1 MAYKVL
7 GQLAAAATTEEG
19 LYAVPASS
27 STVVSSIV
35 IANRGATAAT
45 YRLAVK
51 PTAATTL
58 ATNHYLAYD
67 VSIAANNTDNQW
79 PTMTEVES
87 HLTNRVNK
95 LIDFNDYGKNDSYK
109 NLSIQNK
116 NVCNNKLV
124 TEESRFTN
132 PIEAYRCMD
141 LSDYHY
147 SPFMFVNPQCEF
159 LEDRIGSNSRLNVKD
174 NFVVTKPNLID
185 QSVFLPKE
193 TPANTDVCKNF

>member
-1 MAYKVL
+1 MSFSRIKYDNEAYNLKINR
-7 GQLAAAATTEEG
+7 TTG
-19 LYAVPASS
+19 P
-27 STVVSSIV
+27 
-35 IANRGATAAT
+35 GD
-45 YRLAVK
+45 YRLYIGSNESCEKCLSYDGARNAK
-51 PTAATTL
+51 S
-58 ATNHYLAYD
+58 D

-132 PIEAYRCMD
+132 PIESYRCMD